1 MGDGVAIV
9 ALVLLVQGSTGSGT
23 AVGALLLASSVPR
36 FLGPL
41 AGAVAD
47 RIDQRRLMIGCDL
60 GNAAIFLA
68 IASTNPRFGV
78 LLALVGASAVLDTL
92 FAPAG
97 RSAVPALVEGE
108 DLVQANAWM
117 GTSLNL
123 QVALGTLV
131 GGALVAVAGARGA
144 LAVNSLSFLISA
156 GTLLGLPPLRAP
168 ESTAARGFLA
178 IGREGL
184 AFAWRTRIVRLFVIT
199 LFLGLAF
206 AAVDN
211 VALVFLVRET
221 LGGGPLAFGSVLG
234 VFGVGMIA
242 VSVGLSW
249 RRVPVAMSTLL
260 IIGWV
265 SSGLGTAAT
274 GLAPVVAVAA
284 MGQAVAGFGNGLQNI
299 AADTLIQRAVPP
311 ELLGRVF
318 GLVSTAAV
326 GGTTLAYAAGGPLLD
341 ATSPRVVF
349 LIGGI
354 GTLVVSAFL
363 WIALRRGL
371 PEETGDSAR

>member
-1 MGDGVAIV
+1 MGDGIALV

-23 AVGALLLASSVPR
+23 AVGVLLLASSVPR

-47 RIDQRRLMIGCDL
+47 RVDQRRLMIGCDL
-60 GNAAIFLA
+60 GNAAIFVA
-68 IASTNPRFGV
+68 VATWNPRFG
-78 LLALVGASAVLDTL
+78 LLLPLVGASAVLDTL

-97 RSAVPALVEGE
+97 RSAVPALVERE

-131 GGALVAVAGARGA
+131 GGALVAVAGPRGA
-144 LAVNSLSFLISA
+144 LGVNALSFLLSA
-156 GTLLGLPPLRAP
+156 AMLVGLPPLRAP
-168 ESTAARGFLA
+168 ESSIRRGFLA
-178 IGREGL
+178 IGWEGF
-184 AFAWRTRIVRLFVIT
+184 AFAWRTRIVRLLVTT

-221 LGGGPLAFGSVLG
+221 LGGGPLAFGSVLAA
-234 VFGVGMIA
+234 FGVGMIA

-249 RRVPVAMSTLL
+249 RRLPVAVSTLL

-265 SSGLGTAAT
+265 SSGLGTAVT
-274 GLAPVVAVAA
+274 GLAPLMAVAA

-318 GLVSTAAV
+318 GMVSTAAV

-354 GTLVVSAFL
+354 GTLVVSAWL

-371 PEETGDSAR
+371 PEELTDPAH

>member
-60 GNAAIFLA
+60 GNAAIFLV

-78 LLALVGASAVLDTL
+78 LLALVGASAGLDTL

-156 GTLLGLPPLRAP
+156 GTLLGLPPLRPPA
-168 ESTAARGFLA
+168 SDAARGFLA

-184 AFAWRTRIVRLFVIT
+184 AFAWRNRIVRLFVVT

-221 LGGGPLAFGSVLG
+221 LGGGPLAYGSVLG

-242 VSVGLSW
+242 VSAGLSW
-249 RRVPVAMSTLL
+249 RRVPIAMSTLL

-284 MGQAVAGFGNGLQNI
+284 TGQAVAGFGNGLQNI

-318 GLVSTAAV
+318 GLISTAAV

-363 WIALRRGL
+363 WIALHHGL
-371 PEETGDSAR
+371 PEETTTAAH